1 MQEIILL
8 KQEPIIEYSLL
19 AEVGEAIRTRID
31 DLNLDGQ
38 VVTDQTV
45 KSVKDMRAELNKE
58 FAEFEKQRKFI
69 KEAVSKPYQE
79 FESKYK
85 EFVAKHYNEADDTLK
100 GKIFSFENT
109 LRLEREK
116 ELQGYFVE
124 LCSAKN
130 IDFVPFGLM
139 HLNITLSA
147 SMKSLK
153 TQILEFVSKVEQDIE
168 LAKTVSD
175 SQEFNDKVMYEY
187 RRSLDIN
194 AAINTVKER
203 EQALIA
209 AKERAEEEA
218 KRKAEQEEQ
227 ARLQAEQTSTEQP
240 TAAEPLKAPM
250 VEEQQPTNT
259 DTAEEFEMTFTVKG
273 TIEQLKALK
282 QFIVDNNINI
292 VE

>member
-8 KQEPIIEYSLL
+8 KQEPVIEYNLL
-19 AEVGEAIRTRID
+19 SEVGEAIQARIAE
-31 DLNLDGQ
+31 LNLEGQ

-58 FAEFEKQRKFI
+58 FAEFEKQRKYI

-79 FESKYK
+79 FEAKYK

-100 GKIFSFENT
+100 GKIFSFENK

-116 ELQGYFVE
+116 ELQGYFAE

-147 SMKSLK
+147 SLKSLK

-175 SQEFNDKVMYEY
+175 SQEFSDKVMYEY
-187 RRSLDIN
+187 RRNLDIN
-194 AAINTVKER
+194 TAINTVKER

-227 ARLQAEQTSTEQP
+227 ARLQAEKASTEQP

-273 TIEQLKALK
+273 TFEQLKALK
-282 QFIVDNNINI
+282 QFILDNNINI

>member
-8 KQEPIIEYSLL
+8 KQEPIIEYNLL
-19 AEVGEAIRTRID
+19 SEVGEVIQARIA

-79 FESKYK
+79 FEAKYK

-116 ELQGYFVE
+116 ELQGYFME

-194 AAINTVKER
+194 TAINTVKER

-209 AKERAEEEA
+209 AKERAEAEA
-218 KRKAEQEEQ
+218 KRKAEAEEQ
-227 ARLQAEQTSTEQP
+227 AQLQAEKEVTEQA
-240 TAAEPLKAPM
+240 TEVEPLKAPM

-259 DTAEEFEMTFTVKG
+259 GTAEEFEMTFTVKG
-273 TIEQLKALK
+273 TFEQLKALK
-282 QFIVDNNINI
+282 QFILDNNINI

>member
-19 AEVGEAIRTRID
+19 AEVGEAIRTRIA

-79 FESKYK
+79 FEAKYK

-100 GKIFSFENT
+100 GKIFSFENK

-194 AAINTVKER
+194 TAINTVKER

-209 AKERAEEEA
+209 AKERAEAEA
-218 KRKAEQEEQ
+218 KCKAEAEEQ
-227 ARLQAEQTSTEQP
+227 ARLQAEKEATEQ
-240 TAAEPLKAPM
+240 AEPLKAPM

-259 DTAEEFEMTFTVKG
+259 GTAEEFEMTFTVKG

>member
-19 AEVGEAIRTRID
+19 AEVGEAIRTRIA

-58 FAEFEKQRKFI
+58 FAEFEEQRKYI

-79 FESKYK
+79 FEAKYK

-100 GKIFSFENT
+100 GKIFSFENK

-116 ELQGYFVE
+116 ELQGYFAE

-147 SMKSLK
+147 SLKSLK

-194 AAINTVKER
+194 TAINTVKER

-209 AKERAEEEA
+209 AKERAEAEA
-218 KRKAEQEEQ
+218 KRKAEAEEQ
-227 ARLQAEQTSTEQP
+227 ARLQAEKEATEQA
-240 TAAEPLKAPM
+240 TEAEPLKAPM

-273 TIEQLKALK
+273 TFEQLKALK

>member
-19 AEVGEAIRTRID
+19 AEVGEAIQARIV

-58 FAEFEKQRKFI
+58 FAEFEKRRKFI

-79 FESKYK
+79 FEAKYK

-100 GKIFSFENT
+100 GKIFSFENK

-116 ELQGYFVE
+116 ELQGYFAE

-227 ARLQAEQTSTEQP
+227 ARLQAEKASTEQP
-240 TAAEPLKAPM
+240 TVAEPLKAPM
-250 VEEQQPTNT
+250 VEEQQPASTT
-259 DTAEEFEMTFTVKG
+259 TAEEFEMTFTVKG
-273 TIEQLKALK
+273 TFEQLKALK

>member
-19 AEVGEAIRTRID
+19 AEVGEAIQARIV

-79 FESKYK
+79 FEAKYK

-100 GKIFSFENT
+100 GKIFSFENK

-116 ELQGYFVE
+116 ELQGYFAE

-147 SMKSLK
+147 SLKSLK

-194 AAINTVKER
+194 TAINTVKER

-209 AKERAEEEA
+209 AKERAEAEA
-218 KRKAEQEEQ
+218 KRKAEAEEQ
-227 ARLQAEQTSTEQP
+227 ARLQAEKEATEQP
-240 TAAEPLKAPM
+240 TVAEPLKAPM

-259 DTAEEFEMTFTVKG
+259 GTAEEFEMTFTVKG
-273 TIEQLKALK
+273 TFEQLKALK

>member
-1 MQEIILL
+1 MNEIILL

-19 AEVGEAIRTRID
+19 AQVGEEVRARIA
-31 DLNLDGQ
+31 DLNLEGQ

-58 FAEFEKQRKFI
+58 FAEFEKQRKYI

-79 FESKYK
+79 FEAKYK

-116 ELQGYFVE
+116 ELQGYFAE

-147 SMKSLK
+147 SMKSIK

-194 AAINTVKER
+194 NAINTVKER

-209 AKERAEEEA
+209 AKEKAEAEA
-218 KRKAEQEEQ
+218 KRKAEAEEQ
-227 ARLQAEQTSTEQP
+227 ARLQAEKEATEQP
-240 TAAEPLKAPM
+240 TVAEPLKAPM
-250 VEEQQPTNT
+250 VEEQQPASTT
-259 DTAEEFEMTFTVKG
+259 TAEEFEMTFTVKG
-273 TIEQLKALK
+273 TFEQLKALK

>member
-19 AEVGEAIRTRID
+19 AEVGEAIRTRIA

-69 KEAVSKPYQE
+69 KEAVSRPYQD
-79 FESKYK
+79 FEAKYK
-85 EFVAKHYNEADDTLK
+85 EFVAKYYNEADDTLK
-100 GKIFSFENT
+100 GKIFSFENA
-109 LRLEREK
+109 LRFEREK
-116 ELQGYFVE
+116 ELQGYFAE

-147 SMKSLK
+147 SLKSLK

-194 AAINTVKER
+194 TAINTVKER

-218 KRKAEQEEQ
+218 KRKAEAEEQ
-227 ARLQAEQTSTEQP
+227 ARLQAEKEATEQP
-240 TAAEPLKAPM
+240 TETEPLKAPT
-250 VEEQQPTNT
+250 VEEQQPANT
-259 DTAEEFEMTFTVKG
+259 GTAEEFEMTFTVKG
-273 TIEQLKALK
+273 TFEQLKALK
-282 QFIVDNNINI
+282 QFIVDNNIKI

>member
-19 AEVGEAIRTRID
+19 AEVGEAIRTRIA

-79 FESKYK
+79 FEAKYK

-100 GKIFSFENT
+100 GKIFSFENK

-116 ELQGYFVE
+116 ELQGYFAE

-130 IDFVPFGLM
+130 INFVPFGLM

-147 SMKSLK
+147 SLKSLK

-209 AKERAEEEA
+209 AKEKAEAEA
-218 KRKAEQEEQ
+218 KRKAEAEEQ
-227 ARLQAEQTSTEQP
+227 ARLQAEKEATEQA
-240 TAAEPLKAPM
+240 TETEPLKAPM
-250 VEEQQPTNT
+250 VEEQQPANT
-259 DTAEEFEMTFTVKG
+259 GTAEEFEMTFTVKG

>member
-19 AEVGEAIRTRID
+19 AEVGEAIRTRIA

-58 FAEFEKQRKFI
+58 FAEFEKQRKYI

-79 FESKYK
+79 FEAKYK

-100 GKIFSFENT
+100 GKIFSFENK

-116 ELQGYFVE
+116 ELQGYFAE

-147 SMKSLK
+147 SLKSLK

-209 AKERAEEEA
+209 TKERAEAEA
-218 KRKAEQEEQ
+218 KRKAEAEEQ
-227 ARLQAEQTSTEQP
+227 ARLQAEKEATEQP
-240 TAAEPLKAPM
+240 TVAEPLKAPM

-259 DTAEEFEMTFTVKG
+259 GTAEEFEMTFTVKG

>member
-8 KQEPIIEYSLL
+8 KQEPIIEYNLL
-19 AEVGEAIRTRID
+19 SEVGEVIQARIA

-79 FESKYK
+79 FEAKYK

-116 ELQGYFVE
+116 ELQGYFAE

-194 AAINTVKER
+194 TAINTTKER

-227 ARLQAEQTSTEQP
+227 ARLQAEKAST
-240 TAAEPLKAPM
+240 
-250 VEEQQPTNT
+250 
-259 DTAEEFEMTFTVKG
+259 
-273 TIEQLKALK
+273 
-282 QFIVDNNINI
+282 
-292 VE
+292 

>member
-58 FAEFEKQRKFI
+58 FAEFEKQRKYI

-79 FESKYK
+79 FEAKYK

-100 GKIFSFENT
+100 GKIFSFENK

-116 ELQGYFVE
+116 ELQGYFAE

-147 SMKSLK
+147 SLKSLK

-194 AAINTVKER
+194 TAINTVKER

-209 AKERAEEEA
+209 AKERTEAEA
-218 KRKAEQEEQ
+218 KRKAEAEEQ
-227 ARLQAEQTSTEQP
+227 ARLQAEKEATEQP
-240 TAAEPLKAPM
+240 TVAEPLKAPM

-259 DTAEEFEMTFTVKG
+259 GTAEEFEMTFTVKG
-273 TIEQLKALK
+273 TFEQLKALK

>member
-19 AEVGEAIRTRID
+19 AEVGEAIQARIV

-58 FAEFEKQRKFI
+58 FAEFEKRRKFI

-79 FESKYK
+79 FEAKYK

-100 GKIFSFENT
+100 GKIFSFEKK
-109 LRLEREK
+109 LRFEREK
-116 ELQGYFVE
+116 ELQDYFSE

-153 TQILEFVSKVEQDIE
+153 NQIMEFVSKVEQDIE
-168 LAKTVSD
+168 LANTVSD

-209 AKERAEEEA
+209 AKERAEAEA
-218 KRKAEQEEQ
+218 KRKAEAEEQ
-227 ARLQAEQTSTEQP
+227 ARLQAEKEVTEQA
-240 TAAEPLKAPM
+240 TEAEPLKAPM
-250 VEEQQPTNT
+250 VEERQPANT
-259 DTAEEFEMTFTVKG
+259 GTAEEFEMTFTVKG
-273 TIEQLKALK
+273 TFEQLKALK
-282 QFIVDNNINI
+282 QFIVDNNIKI
-292 VE
+292 ME

>member
-19 AEVGEAIRTRID
+19 AEVGEAIQARIV

-58 FAEFEKQRKFI
+58 FAEFEKRRKFI

-79 FESKYK
+79 FEAKYK
-85 EFVAKHYNEADDTLK
+85 EFVAKYYNEADDTLK
-100 GKIFSFENT
+100 GKIFSFENK

-116 ELQGYFVE
+116 ELQGYFAE

-209 AKERAEEEA
+209 AKEKAEEGA
-218 KRKAEQEEQ
+218 KRKAEAEEQ
-227 ARLQAEQTSTEQP
+227 ARLQAEKEATEQP
-240 TAAEPLKAPM
+240 TETEPLKAPT
-250 VEEQQPTNT
+250 VEEQQPANT
-259 DTAEEFEMTFTVKG
+259 GTAEEFEMTFTVKG

-282 QFIVDNNINI
+282 QFIVDNNIKI
-292 VE
+292 IE

>member
-79 FESKYK
+79 FEAKYK

-116 ELQGYFVE
+116 ELQGYFAE

-147 SMKSLK
+147 SLKSLK

-194 AAINTVKER
+194 TAINTVKER

-209 AKERAEEEA
+209 AKERTEAEA
-218 KRKAEQEEQ
+218 KRKAEAEEQ
-227 ARLQAEQTSTEQP
+227 ARLQAEKEATEQP
-240 TAAEPLKAPM
+240 TVAEPLKAPM

-259 DTAEEFEMTFTVKG
+259 GTAEEFEMTFTVKG
-273 TIEQLKALK
+273 TFEQLKALK

>member
-1 MQEIILL
+1 MNEIILL

-19 AEVGEAIRTRID
+19 AQVGEEVRARIA
-31 DLNLDGQ
+31 DLNLEGQ

-79 FESKYK
+79 FEAKYK

-116 ELQGYFVE
+116 ELQGYFAE

-153 TQILEFVSKVEQDIE
+153 TQILEFVSKVEQNIE

-227 ARLQAEQTSTEQP
+227 ARLQAEKASTEQP

>member
-19 AEVGEAIRTRID
+19 AEVGEAIRTRITA
-31 DLNLDGQ
+31 LNLDGQ

-79 FESKYK
+79 FEAKYK

-100 GKIFSFENT
+100 GKIFSFEDK

-116 ELQGYFVE
+116 ELQGYFAE

-147 SMKSLK
+147 SLKSLK

-194 AAINTVKER
+194 TAINTVKER

-209 AKERAEEEA
+209 AKERTEAEA
-218 KRKAEQEEQ
+218 KRKAEAEEQ
-227 ARLQAEQTSTEQP
+227 ARLQAEKEATEQP
-240 TAAEPLKAPM
+240 TVAEPLKAPM
-250 VEEQQPTNT
+250 VEEQQPASTT
-259 DTAEEFEMTFTVKG
+259 TAEEFEMTFTIKG
-273 TIEQLKALK
+273 TFEQLKALK

>member
-19 AEVGEAIRTRID
+19 AEVGEAIRTRIAA
-31 DLNLDGQ
+31 LNLDGQ

-79 FESKYK
+79 FEDKYK

-100 GKIFSFENT
+100 GKIFSFEDK

-116 ELQGYFVE
+116 ELQGYFAE

-194 AAINTVKER
+194 TAINTVKER

-209 AKERAEEEA
+209 AKERAEAEA
-218 KRKAEQEEQ
+218 KRKAEAEEQ
-227 ARLQAEQTSTEQP
+227 ARLQAEKEATEQP
-240 TAAEPLKAPM
+240 TVAEPLKAPM

-259 DTAEEFEMTFTVKG
+259 GTAEEFEMTFTVKG

>member
-19 AEVGEAIRTRID
+19 AEVGEAIRTRIT

-79 FESKYK
+79 FEAKYK

-100 GKIFSFENT
+100 GKIFSFEDK

-116 ELQGYFVE
+116 ELQGYFAE

-194 AAINTVKER
+194 TAINTVKER

-209 AKERAEEEA
+209 AKERAEAEA
-218 KRKAEQEEQ
+218 KCKAEAEEQ
-227 ARLQAEQTSTEQP
+227 ARLQAEKEATEQP
-240 TAAEPLKAPM
+240 TVAEPLKAPM

-259 DTAEEFEMTFTVKG
+259 GTAEEFEMTFTVKG
-273 TIEQLKALK
+273 TFEQLKALK

>member
-19 AEVGEAIRTRID
+19 AEVGEAIQARIA

-45 KSVKDMRAELNKE
+45 KSVKNMRAELNKE

-69 KEAVSKPYQE
+69 KEAVSRPYQD
-79 FESKYK
+79 FEAKYK
-85 EFVAKHYNEADDTLK
+85 EFVAKYYNEADDTLK
-100 GKIFSFENT
+100 GKIFSFENA
-109 LRLEREK
+109 LRFEREK
-116 ELQGYFVE
+116 ELQGYFAE

-168 LAKTVSD
+168 LAKTVGD

-203 EQALIA
+203 EQTLIA
-209 AKERAEEEA
+209 AKEKAEEEA
-218 KRKAEQEEQ
+218 KRKAEAEEQ
-227 ARLQAEQTSTEQP
+227 ARLQAEKEATEQP
-240 TAAEPLKAPM
+240 TETEPLKAPT
-250 VEEQQPTNT
+250 VEEQQPANT
-259 DTAEEFEMTFTVKG
+259 GTAEEFEMTFTVKG

-282 QFIVDNNINI
+282 QFIVDNNIKNI
-292 VE
+292 

>member
-1 MQEIILL
+1 MNEIILL

-19 AEVGEAIRTRID
+19 TQVGEEVRARIA
-31 DLNLDGQ
+31 DLNLEGQ

-79 FESKYK
+79 FEAKYK

-116 ELQGYFVE
+116 ELQGYFME

-194 AAINTVKER
+194 TAINTVKER
-203 EQALIA
+203 EQALIV
-209 AKERAEEEA
+209 AKERAEAEA
-218 KRKAEQEEQ
+218 KRKAEAEEQ
-227 ARLQAEQTSTEQP
+227 ARLQAEKEVTEQA
-240 TAAEPLKAPM
+240 TEAEPLKAPM
-250 VEEQQPTNT
+250 VEERQPANT
-259 DTAEEFEMTFTVKG
+259 GTAEEFEMTFTVKG
-273 TIEQLKALK
+273 TFEQLKALK
-282 QFIVDNNINI
+282 QFIVDNNIKI

>member
-8 KQEPIIEYSLL
+8 KQEPIIEYNLL
-19 AEVGEAIRTRID
+19 SEVGEVIQARIA

-79 FESKYK
+79 FEAKYK

-109 LRLEREK
+109 LRLEKEK
-116 ELQGYFVE
+116 ELQGYFAE

-194 AAINTVKER
+194 TAINTVKER

-209 AKERAEEEA
+209 AKERAEAEA
-218 KRKAEQEEQ
+218 KRKAEAEEQ
-227 ARLQAEQTSTEQP
+227 AQLQAEKEVTEQA
-240 TAAEPLKAPM
+240 TEAEPLKAPM

-259 DTAEEFEMTFTVKG
+259 GTAEEFEMTFTVKG
-273 TIEQLKALK
+273 TFEQLKALK
-282 QFIVDNNINI
+282 QFILDNNINI

>member
-19 AEVGEAIRTRID
+19 AEVGEAIRTRIT
-31 DLNLDGQ
+31 DLNLDRQ

-79 FESKYK
+79 FEAKYK

-100 GKIFSFENT
+100 GKIFSFENK

-116 ELQGYFVE
+116 ELQGYFAE

-194 AAINTVKER
+194 TAINTVKER

-209 AKERAEEEA
+209 AKERTEAEA
-218 KRKAEQEEQ
+218 KRKAEAEEQ
-227 ARLQAEQTSTEQP
+227 ARLQAEKEATEQP
-240 TAAEPLKAPM
+240 TVAEPLKAPM

-259 DTAEEFEMTFTVKG
+259 GTAEEFEMTFTVKG

>member
-19 AEVGEAIRTRID
+19 AEVGEAIRTRIT

-79 FESKYK
+79 FEAKYK

-116 ELQGYFVE
+116 ELQGYFAE

-187 RRSLDIN
+187 RRSIDIN
-194 AAINTVKER
+194 TAINTVKER

-209 AKERAEEEA
+209 AKERTEAEA
-218 KRKAEQEEQ
+218 KRKAEAEEQ
-227 ARLQAEQTSTEQP
+227 ARLQAEKEATEQP
-240 TAAEPLKAPM
+240 TVAEPLKAPM

-259 DTAEEFEMTFTVKG
+259 GTAEEFEMTFTVKG
-273 TIEQLKALK
+273 TFEQLKALK

>member
-1 MQEIILL
+1 MNEIILL

-19 AEVGEAIRTRID
+19 AQVGEEVRARIA
-31 DLNLDGQ
+31 DLNLEGQ

-58 FAEFEKQRKFI
+58 FAEFEKQRKYI

-79 FESKYK
+79 FEAKYK

-116 ELQGYFVE
+116 ELQGYFAE

-139 HLNITLSA
+139 HLDITLSA

-194 AAINTVKER
+194 NAINTVKER

-209 AKERAEEEA
+209 AKEKAEAEA
-218 KRKAEQEEQ
+218 KRKAEAEEQ
-227 ARLQAEQTSTEQP
+227 ARLQAEKEATEQP
-240 TAAEPLKAPM
+240 TVAEPLKAPM
-250 VEEQQPTNT
+250 VEEQQPASTT
-259 DTAEEFEMTFTVKG
+259 TAEEFEMTFTVKG
-273 TIEQLKALK
+273 TFEQLKALK